1 MHHRLVS
8 TLPLVALAA
17 LLAPQ
22 LGHAYLYDAQVSA
35 WEAAY
40 LATPIDLEGR
50 VVDEQGLAIAGA
62 QLSVIGFGDS
72 LDNDGEAGL
81 SGAAG
86 SFAILGLARANVL
99 VEVSAPGY
107 YNEIVPVELQ
117 RPLGEPSVDLGD
129 VKLYERRFDRARLT
143 FGGDVMFGRRML
155 DLDADGVLGEADD
168 LLHLNSLTADT
179 AALFEFVEPLLAAD
193 DLTSIN
199 LETPVTTNLATPH
212 PEKSF
217 VFYAYPESAAALEQ
231 VGVDIVTL
239 GNNHVFDYRD
249 QGVLDTINHLDA
261 LGMPWVGAGSNDLD
275 ARSNSW
281 ALDIGQLDLAMQGFG
296 DIQGT
301 SYSSTSLYLT
311 AADPSKPGALWSTA
325 SRIQQFVDAANVA
338 GRFAIPQFHGGT
350 EYAYAQ
356 TSGMRSDFQ
365 AAIDRGAGI
374 VIAHHPHVV
383 HGVSTYGGRY
393 VIGSLGNFVFDQE
406 FYATWSS
413 YLASV
418 DLEQGAN
425 GVEVARLRL
434 VPMHLDGFVP
444 RLLTGV
450 GVAELGRHVA
460 QLGTAEQLA
469 GGFTRALVFAEQGRL
484 VVLPSEADALV
495 SDLLDVRNV
504 ALSGG
509 STGPVSLAPYTD
521 NDALAKLASS
531 SAATCELG
539 LDRMQYGDFEDRDVD
554 DRAAEGDRWSQ
565 SSARYVQRKTVRSG
579 EAAAVLLRTAG
590 SASKASL
597 TTLDRVPVTGG
608 RKVSVTGW
616 SKGDNAGKLEVQVRW
631 KNSSGSTIS
640 TTVTTIKT
648 GGTWN
653 WTSFVINATAPASA
667 ASVELSYLS
676 SAPVAGE
683 GLAFVDDLELIEW
696 EPTTLAVNANGTTI
710 MTPNG
715 WDAVRCAA
723 AGASLQLSLTHRVY
737 ETP

>member
-107 YNEIVPVELQ
+107 YSEIVPVELQ

-425 GVEVARLRL
+425 GVEVAQLRL

-509 STGPVSLAPYTD
+509 STGPVALAPYTD